1 MKKNI
6 HDEAKEKDILQ
17 VSGIN
22 TMGWVEKHIPT
33 VLMVL
38 GIAFVIGL
46 GLVVINHFKSKAEI
60 TAMETY
66 YKVEKDYLK
75 KKDSF
80 KMAAEKA
87 VHPEADKEKTKSAV
101 NDKSKDKKSDDKKS
115 DIEPVASGDIEKD
128 YGSIITDFKNV
139 ISKYD
144 GSSAASLSALHLAE
158 IYNQYK
164 KPEEGLTVLE
174 GQKNKI
180 NENSLIGGLLMQTY
194 GTLLAN
200 QGKCA
205 DANKV
210 WELLLGK
217 SKLSF
222 MEPELKIKMALCH
235 ESLGDLEKAKAIL
248 QEVSAKGGEGKDGSQ
263 FTTQAKQYL
272 RLLNMDLAKKGT

>member
-38 GIAFVIGL
+38 GVAFVIGL
-46 GLVVINHFKSKAEI
+46 GLVVINHFRSKAEV

-66 YKVEKDYLK
+66 FKVEKDYLK
-75 KKDSF
+75 KKDGF

-87 VHPEADKEKTKSAV
+87 AHPETEKENTKKT
-101 NDKSKDKKSDDKKS
+101 DDKKF
-115 DIEPVASGDIEKD
+115 DVELVATGDIEKD

-139 ISKYD
+139 VTQYN
-144 GSSAASLSALHLAE
+144 GSTAAALSALHLAE

-164 KPEEGLTVLE
+164 KAEDGFSVIE

-180 NENSLIGGLLMQTY
+180 NENSLVGGLLMQTY

-210 WELLLGK
+210 WGTLLGK

-222 MEPELKIKMALCH
+222 MESELKIKMALCH
-235 ESLGDLEKAKAIL
+235 ESLGDLEKARAIL
-248 QEVSAKGGEGKDGSQ
+248 QEVSAKGGEGKDGSR